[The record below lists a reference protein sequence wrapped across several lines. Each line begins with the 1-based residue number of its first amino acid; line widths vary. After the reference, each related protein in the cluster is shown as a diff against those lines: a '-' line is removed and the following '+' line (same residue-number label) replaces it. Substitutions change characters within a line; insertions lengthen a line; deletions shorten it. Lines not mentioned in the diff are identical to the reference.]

1 MSLNF
6 LVRGKVDQLPQPQTD
21 AEHRSLPAIAAPP
34 TPSKAGQRD
43 RGQAV
48 GAEAKMTDDLQAI
61 ANLIGQL
68 SDDPPEPR
76 ALAVVKPEAETP
88 VKFAPEKF
96 TVESSA
102 GENTLFDEYQAT
114 LARLEASK
122 TSGEGLLAQIETF
135 SGTLERQTTEL
146 SMARVSMSKLA
157 TDNSRLVNEN
167 DRLRAMLRSLLEA
180 IDADARRNN
189 ESIAAAERRLRD
201 LSRQP
206 GERDR
211 QKQGPARGGLVAEG

>member
-6 LVRGKVDQLPQPQTD
+6 LVRGKVDQLPQSQSD
-21 AEHRSLPAIAAPP
+21 AEHKALPAIAAPLAQ
-34 TPSKAGQRD
+34 SKAGQRD
-43 RGQAV
+43 RGPAA
-48 GAEAKMTDDLQAI
+48 GGEPKMTDDLQAI
-61 ANLIGQL
+61 ADLIGQL
-68 SDDPPEPR
+68 SDDPPEPPAPR
-76 ALAVVKPEAETP
+76 ASAVVAAEAEVP
-88 VKFAPEKF
+88 VKFA
-96 TVESSA
+96 VESSA
-102 GENTLFDEYQAT
+102 REDTLFDEYQAT

-122 TSGEGLLAQIETF
+122 TSGDGLLAQIESF
-135 SGTLERQTTEL
+135 SGTLERQASEL

-206 GERDR
+206 GEREPR
-211 QKQGPARGGLVAEG
+211 QKQGRGLVAEG